1 MAVYTIHQPP
11 QRSGEA
17 EPDQFKLVRDGFH
30 VSAFLFGPLWMAAH
44 RLWLALLGYLVVMT
58 AISVTLHQID
68 ADGGARFMIL
78 LAIAL
83 LIGFEAPSLQR
94 AKLSRKGWKNI
105 GLVSA
110 NDLEE
115 AERRF
120 FARWV
125 QDAPQSVQNAPAQLQ
140 QVQQAAGWTARSYF
154 AQKNESG
161 VVGLFPEPGRTR

>member
-1 MAVYTIHQPP
+1 MKSAT
-11 QRSGEA
+11 
-17 EPDQFKLVRDGFH
+17 L
-30 VSAFLFGPLWMAAH
+30 VSAFA
-44 RLWLALLGYLVVMT
+44 
-58 AISVTLHQID
+58 
-68 ADGGARFMIL
+68 L

-83 LIGFEAPSLQR
+83 LVGLEAPSLQR

-105 GLVSA
+105 GLVSG

-120 FARWV
+120 FAHWV